1 MISPEMAKSLNKQ
14 LNAELYSSYLYLSMS
29 AYASFKGLQGAASW
43 FFVQVK
49 EELFH
54 VQKMYDYIDS
64 QGEQVILEAVEKP
77 PTEFGSI
84 TDLFKAV
91 LAHEQHVTG
100 LVNVLMSQAVEE
112 NDHATQTYL
121 QWFVTEQTEE
131 EKSCQE
137 IIDRLQLAGDT
148 GPGVFMID
156 TELGTRVFN
165 PPAV

>member
-1 MISPEMAKSLNKQ
+1 MISSDMAKALNRQ

-29 AYASFKGLQGAASW
+29 AYASFKGLKGAASW
-43 FFVQVK
+43 FYVQVK

-64 QGEQVILEAVEKP
+64 QGAQVILETVEKP
-77 PTEFGSI
+77 PTDFGSVM
-84 TDLFKAV
+84 DLFKAV
-91 LAHEQHVTG
+91 LAHEQKVTG
-100 LVNVLMSQAVEE
+100 LINTLMGQAVAE

-137 IIDRLQLAGDT
+137 IIDRLKLAGET
-148 GPGVFMID
+148 GPGIFMID
-156 TELGTRVFN
+156 TELAARVFT
-165 PPAV
+165 PPAM

>member
-1 MISPEMAKSLNKQ
+1 MISSNMANALNKQ

-29 AYASFKGLQGAASW
+29 AYASFKGWKGAASW
-43 FFVQVK
+43 FYVQVK

-64 QGEQVILEAVEKP
+64 QGAQVVLEAVDGP

-84 TDLFKAV
+84 TELFMAV
-91 LAHEQHVTG
+91 LAHEQKVTG
-100 LVNVLMSQAVEE
+100 LINTLMSLALAE

-121 QWFVTEQTEE
+121 QWFVTEQIEE

-137 IIDRLQLAGDT
+137 IIDRLKLAGDT
-148 GPGVFMID
+148 GPGIFMID
-156 TELGTRVFN
+156 TELAARVFN